1 MGLSKSHYLCV
12 DMKEGGRREGGMEGG
27 REGGKKGG
35 AEPCPPTTACP
46 ATFTATATAVAAAA
60 AVKSSLIRGL
70 WKDAQATKL

>member
-12 DMKEGGRREGGMEGG
+12 DMKEGG

-60 AVKSSLIRGL
+60 VKSSLIRGL